1 MKTLQLTQNTPEW
14 LAFRQNH
21 FNASEA
27 PIMLGISPYQKRDDL
42 LKEKAFGIT
51 KEYTEY
57 QQKIFENGHKFENF
71 YRNSLAEQIVGDDL
85 YPAVGLSEEYQNL
98 AASFDGITLLNDII
112 FEHKTLNSKLENV
125 DSIDNLPEHYKA
137 QMEQQLLV
145 SGAKKCLFAASKYD
159 QNNELIKE
167 VHFWYESDPNLREK
181 IIIGWEQF
189 AKDLQQLKVNNLN
202 DFHEKSQIISTN
214 TILDLPVIDLN
225 IIGRVVNSN
234 LTEYKQAA
242 VDIFKNIKT
251 DLQSDDDFAN
261 AENDLKFC
269 KKIETQIKD
278 AKQKALQQQHDVATL
293 FNMLDEIA
301 NEARTKRLQLEK
313 LTKNRKD
320 EIKAEIIS
328 SANKELNEFIYELNK
343 NTTPFIIDFDYIN
356 VNLIKGLKTLSSIKD
371 KVATEVANLKVDFKL
386 KHKDLLEKR
395 LYFKQIADDFTDEF
409 ANEFLQLSQMD
420 FDSFKRYVDA
430 RVENIKTIKN
440 SPANLL
446 KVALQNAN
454 ENKSNIENKINAYV
468 ENLVDA
474 FLKNNITENA
484 ESVRNLLIKFYFF
497 INR

>member
-98 AASFDGITLLNDII
+98 AASFDGITLLNDVI

-301 NEARTKRLQLEK
+301 NEARTKRLQL
-313 LTKNRKD
+313 D
-320 EIKAEIIS
+320 
-328 SANKELNEFIYELNK
+328 ELNK

-395 LYFKQIADDFTDEF
+395 FYFKQIADDFTDEF